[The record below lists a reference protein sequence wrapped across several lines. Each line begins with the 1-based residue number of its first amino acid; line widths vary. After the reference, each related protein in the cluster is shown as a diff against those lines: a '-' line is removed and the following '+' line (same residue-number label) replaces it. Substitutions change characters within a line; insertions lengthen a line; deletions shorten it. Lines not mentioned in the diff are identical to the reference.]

1 MKKSALRYTL
11 SVLAMLV
18 MLSTARAETVSL
30 RMGETA
36 GGARLVFDWDHPVTY
51 TAALADSKMLSI
63 TFSRPMTLSAAQL
76 KTLLPHWIGRI
87 TNAEHGKK
95 LLIALK
101 QPVTL
106 SSFAVDDKVVIDL
119 ASAEATQLPAT
130 NAEKHTA
137 TVPDV
142 KPETDRL
149 DHRTGPVITPSE
161 DHSSGDGQ
169 LAHAT
174 NSSPIIPPIFPALN
188 ETGTATSSH
197 EPVQPPSPPHTSA
210 PPEPERASHATLPTS
225 EPEVHIAPSK
235 GVVENVPL
243 AVVKTVGTNNN
254 TTLAVVPLTVKTN
267 EHASARESHEPSP
280 PADPKLAS
288 EGSAHS
294 AALIAAPNPLL
305 INDPKESFADAFIT
319 FTQPVALAIFK
330 RGSSLYLVTNAQG
343 VAQASDLVG
352 PELGHD
358 PRVSLV
364 PSEGGTVIRLSLADK
379 QPLRPQISLEDHN
392 TWHIAFQSPNIT
404 NLIAIPVEKQPTYS
418 LGPRVLVKA
427 QTGPAVKFTDPL
439 IGDALI
445 ALPVLTP
452 TMAIVENWHFPQ
464 ADIIQTFQG
473 VVVAPLADGIDVV
486 TNPSGV
492 EISAKSG
499 FKMANGPGED
509 GQDVTTQPPI
519 QSPATTL
526 GEAQPYLPPLLDFHS
541 LGEPA
546 GPDFIQKHQDLQTT
560 IMNASKEKKG
570 QAQLDLA
577 HFYFINGMP
586 TESASVWSLAIEN
599 QPDWQS
605 KPEYTLTKAIAAF
618 SSGTVAEAQKTL
630 ETLSIPTLDSV
641 LWTGMAAAK
650 NRDWAKAYEAFKQA
664 RDRMP
669 EYPEPYLSRLQI
681 AAIEAALNNKDHE
694 MAEALLLSLSGRQRA
709 SGYGLLPSAEYLTG
723 LLAWQEERNDEAR
736 AHFNVAAQSWDQLW
750 RVRSQLALIDADLKE
765 GHATPEDALR
775 RLERLRYAWRG
786 DALEFDMFYELS
798 GLYARLGDYPA
809 AFESYANLAKRF
821 PKDPRTPSLDEERKA
836 LFARVFQSE
845 DRDKVPAYSQIAL
858 WDRYPAF
865 RPTQKDVLDSLE
877 LYLAD
882 RSAGIDLLDQS
893 LAFHQHVLDRATDP
907 VKRASMGATMAGLAL
922 INNKPADALS
932 YLKATAPTEPS
943 LLSDELTQERKLL
956 QARAF
961 FKSGKPD
968 DALNLMN
975 NDYSEAAMSLRA
987 DITWQSKRWADAAAV
1002 LNELIGQPP
1011 VEGGLLDAQQRAMVL
1026 NRAVALLL
1034 AGDTVELEKLRE
1046 SFTPAMEKS
1055 PDAVS
1060 FKLLTRTDGSVSM
1073 ADRARVMNG
1082 ISEVELYQKFLDRYK
1097 GAPTS
1102 AAEDK
1107 TSGAAPGSEPT
1118 TSSSDTIHH

>member
-11 SVLAMLV
+11 SVLAVAV

-36 GGARLVFDWDHPVTY
+36 GGARLVFDWDQPVTY
-51 TAALADSKMLSI
+51 TASLVDSKTLSLV
-63 TFSRPMTLSAAQL
+63 FSRPLTLSAAQL
-76 KTLLPHWIGRI
+76 KMLLPHWIGSI
-87 TNAEHGKK
+87 TNTAQGKK
-95 LLIALK
+95 LLLALK
-101 QPVTL
+101 QPATL
-106 SSFAVDDKVVIDL
+106 SSFTVNDKVVIDL
-119 ASAEATQLPAT
+119 ASAASERSPVKTDESQPAK
-130 NAEKHTA
+130 A
-137 TVPDV
+137 PGV
-142 KPETDRL
+142 KPETEGL
-149 DHRTGPVITPSE
+149 NPSAGPAPSGE
-161 DHSSGDGQ
+161 HPLVDGST
-169 LAHAT
+169 AHTT
-174 NSSPIIPPIFPALN
+174 NSSPIIPPISPALS
-188 ETGTATSSH
+188 ETSTATSPH
-197 EPVQPPSPPHTSA
+197 GPTQPPSPPQPLA
-210 PPEPERASHATLPTS
+210 PPEPEHAPHATLPTS
-225 EPEVHIAPSK
+225 EPKVSVAPSK

-243 AVVKTVGTNNN
+243 AVVKTVGENNN
-254 TTLAVVPLTVKTN
+254 APLAVVVPLTAKTN
-267 EHASARESHEPSP
+267 EPASVGGSHEPSP
-280 PADPKLAS
+280 PADPMLTS
-288 EGSAHS
+288 EGRAHS

-305 INDPKESFADAFIT
+305 INDPKESFADASLT
-319 FTQPVALAIFK
+319 FTQPTALAVFK
-330 RGSSLYLVTNAQG
+330 RGSSLYLVTNTQG

-364 PSEGGTVIRLSLADK
+364 PSEGGAVVRLSLADK
-379 QPLRPQISLEDHN
+379 QPLRPQISLADQ
-392 TWHIAFQSPNIT
+392 TWQITFQSPNT
-404 NLIAIPVEKQPTYS
+404 VNLIAIPVEKQPTYS
-418 LGPRVLVKA
+418 LGPRVLVKT

-439 IGDALI
+439 IGDTLI

-452 TMAIVENWHFPQ
+452 SMAVVENWHFPQ
-464 ADIIQTFQG
+464 ADMIQTFQG

-492 EISAKSG
+492 EISAKNG
-499 FKMANGPGED
+499 FKLANGPDEN
-509 GQDVTTQPPI
+509 GQEFIMPQ
-519 QSPATTL
+519 
-526 GEAQPYLPPLLDFHS
+526 EAQTPAASSGEVKPYLPPLFDFHS

-586 TESASVWSLAIEN
+586 TEAASVWSLAIEN

-618 SSGTVAEAQKTL
+618 SSGTVAEAEKTL

-650 NRDWAKAYEAFKQA
+650 DRDWAKAYTFFKQT

-681 AAIEAALNNKDHE
+681 AAIEAALNNKDNE
-694 MAEALLLSLSGRQRA
+694 MAESLLLSLSGRQRA
-709 SGYGLLPSAEYLTG
+709 SGHGLLPSAEYLTG
-723 LLAWQEERNDEAR
+723 LLAWQEDRNDEAR
-736 AHFNVAAQSWDQLW
+736 AHFSVAAQSWDQLW

-765 GHATPEDALR
+765 GRATPEDALR

-858 WDRYPAF
+858 WDRYPTF

-956 QARAF
+956 QARAI

-987 DITWQSKRWADAAAV
+987 DITWQSKRWAEAAAV

-1046 SFTPAMEKS
+1046 NFSPAMEKS

-1097 GAPTS
+1097 GAPAS

-1107 TSGAAPGSEPT
+1107 TTASAPGSEPT